1 MEQARMQADPRA
13 LYSHLGRQA
22 ILDVLARLG
31 GDDAV
36 IDRERAR
43 QMQHILADA
52 TSGEPA
58 PPRRART
65 TAPQAAAPAA
75 PQPEPAQ
82 NRQPTVT
89 VTVPPTPE
97 PEPEYAPQF
106 TQQFTPRQDELPM
119 QLPPQPMPVA
129 EPANGFHIPAARQ
142 PAPASN
148 GQSANGHAITF
159 VAPPLPEPEP
169 EPESTYSFRYQ
180 PEPDYEPEPEPV
192 APPAPVPAPVPV
204 RVQDE
209 QLVNRINRA
218 MTAAAVARTQPN
230 LIKLARELGIS
241 PALMN
246 DTIESMGGFNSLW
259 VRAQQDQAAEN
270 TGSDLE
276 YYPA

>member
-52 TSGEPA
+52 TTADPA

-65 TAPQAAAPAA
+65 TAPQTAAPGA
-75 PQPEPAQ
+75 PQTEPAQ
-82 NRQPTVT
+82 HRPPQQPQPTVT
-89 VTVPPTPE
+89 ATVPQA
-97 PEPEYAPQF
+97 PEPEYEP
-106 TQQFTPRQDELPM
+106 QFTPRQDELPM
-119 QLPPQPMPVA
+119 QLPPQPAPVA

-142 PAPASN
+142 PAPASNGN

-169 EPESTYSFRYQ
+169 EPAYTFRYE
-180 PEPDYEPEPEPV
+180 PEPQYEPEPEPV
-192 APPAPVPAPVPV
+192 APPAPIPAQGPV